1 MAAIRF
7 SGLDS
12 FKLAG
17 IQLTK
22 RELGVG
28 SYASVFEMDYLGLK
42 CAGKKI
48 HEILL
53 RQGGGATYAL
63 RRFEE
68 ECRLLSR
75 LRHPNIV
82 QFLGVYFEKG
92 MQIPILVMEFLPTNL
107 TSCIEKKEVVY
118 VQISY
123 SILHD
128 VALGLSYLHSQ
139 VPPII
144 HRDLSSNN
152 VLLTSDMK
160 AKISDLGV
168 AKILNL
174 TPLQVSRMVHNT
186 ETPGTPAYMPPE
198 AMTADPTYDT
208 CIDIFSYGVLMIHMF
223 SGKWPEPQC
232 GQIRMDRGRM
242 IPVSEAERRSKYFQ
256 VIGDQHPLMDLILRC
271 IDNDSRRRPSASDT
285 VRRLADLVAKNP
297 PLFSNRHEMLQHI
310 DVVNKKR
317 REVQQQIGRME
328 NLQRIEMERREQ
340 EQHHMRLEMLQQ
352 IEMEKNRCK
361 ELQQQNASLRLQLEC
376 SPPIAIQQGTYATL
390 YHIARKLPPALAKVF
405 CVSPLLSLVPR
416 PEKRAWYTPSAHAL
430 T

>member
-1 MAAIRF
+1 MAF

-12 FKLAG
+12 FKLVG
-17 IQLTK
+17 IQLTE
-22 RELGVG
+22 RELGAG
-28 SYASVFEMDYLGLK
+28 SYASVYEMDYLGLK

-48 HEILL
+48 HALLL

-82 QFLGVYFEKG
+82 QFLGVYYERG

-107 TSCIEKKEVVY
+107 TSCIEKKEVTF

-123 SILHD
+123 SILYD
-128 VALGLSYLHSQ
+128 VALGLNYLHSQ
-139 VPPII
+139 EPPII

-198 AMTADPTYDT
+198 AMIADPIYGTS
-208 CIDIFSYGVLMIHMF
+208 IDMFSYGVMMIHVF

-232 GQIRMDRGRM
+232 GQIRMEQRRM
-242 IPVSEAERRSKYFQ
+242 IPVSEADRRSKYLQ
-256 VIGDQHPLMDLILRC
+256 EIGAKHPLMDLILRC
-271 IDNDSRRRPSASDT
+271 IDNDSQMRPNASET
-285 VRRLADLVAKNP
+285 VLQLADLVARNLP
-297 PLFSNRHEMLQHI
+297 SFANRHEMLKQI
-310 DVVNKKR
+310 DSLTMTHQQ
-317 REVQQQIGRME
+317 EMQQQIERTKM
-328 NLQRIEMERREQ
+328 LQQKLQ
-340 EQHHMRLEMLQQ
+340 EQHHTMMQQ
-352 IEMEKNRCK
+352 IEMERNRRE
-361 ELQQQNASLRLQLEC
+361 ELQRQITNLQSELKASK
-376 SPPIAIQQGTYATL
+376 AIKQGRCHT
-390 YHIARKLPPALAKVF
+390 VNV
-405 CVSPLLSLVPR
+405 VSGITSMELSLNSVDI
-416 PEKRAWYTPSAHAL
+416 AQ
-430 T
+430 